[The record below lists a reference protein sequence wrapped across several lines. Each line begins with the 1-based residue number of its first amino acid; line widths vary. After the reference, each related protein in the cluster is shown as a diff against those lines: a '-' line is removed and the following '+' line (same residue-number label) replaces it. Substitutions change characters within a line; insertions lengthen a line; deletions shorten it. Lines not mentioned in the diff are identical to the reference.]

1 MNRAETLKHYGLL
14 LITAVIWGAAFVAQ
28 KSGNRIGPYTFNC
41 LRNLPAVLLLAVFIR
56 MRGGNLKIR
65 KETLAAGLQCG
76 FFLAIASML
85 QQLGLLHLSPGK
97 AGFLTALY
105 LVLIPVYELVLG
117 TGRDPKI
124 LLAAVIAA
132 AGLWFLCIPA
142 GEGFGSVGKGELLC
156 IGCAVVYSFQI
167 MRISAFGSRVEP
179 VKAAMVQFATCFVL
193 TAVPMLLF
201 EEPSAERIAEGIL
214 PLLYTGLLSSGVGYT
229 LQMVGQQ
236 GVDPAIAS
244 LIMSLESTFSV
255 LAGWLL
261 LGSVMSRRELL
272 GCGLMFAAIVLTQLA
287 PSASG
292 QGAAETD
299 RTA

>member
-1 MNRAETLKHYGLL
+1 
-14 LITAVIWGAAFVAQ
+14 
-28 KSGNRIGPYTFNC
+28 
-41 LRNLPAVLLLAVFIR
+41 
-56 MRGGNLKIR
+56 
-65 KETLAAGLQCG
+65 
-76 FFLAIASML
+76 
-85 QQLGLLHLSPGK
+85 
-97 AGFLTALY
+97 
-105 LVLIPVYELVLG
+105 
-117 TGRDPKI
+117 
-124 LLAAVIAA
+124 
-132 AGLWFLCIPA
+132 
-142 GEGFGSVGKGELLC
+142 
-156 IGCAVVYSFQI
+156 
-167 MRISAFGSRVEP
+167 
-179 VKAAMVQFATCFVL
+179 
-193 TAVPMLLF
+193 
-201 EEPSAERIAEGIL
+201 L

-292 QGAAETD
+292 QGAAEMD